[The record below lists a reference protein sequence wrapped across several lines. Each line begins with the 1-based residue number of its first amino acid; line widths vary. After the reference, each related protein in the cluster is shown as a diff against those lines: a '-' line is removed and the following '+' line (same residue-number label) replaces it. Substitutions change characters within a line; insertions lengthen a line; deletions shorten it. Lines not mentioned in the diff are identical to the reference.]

1 VKSAAKLPPARLKA
15 LKPARPPAFRAE
27 IPVVN
32 GLLELYGFREPAGV
46 WIFAGWIAHVATPA
60 DTQQYD
66 AMFDLGTLA
75 AEAQMAFYPR
85 EDLGERGVGFIVA
98 LAGRR
103 RRLGRLLRLE
113 YQVGQESISIVP
125 VDGVRELADR
135 PLADAVA
142 EILFAC
148 SLVSDVSA
156 THALLARRF
165 VGEGYID
172 VVGHHAPS
180 GGWLVCGWVS
190 YDWLAHRHEAVSV
203 DALFEAGHVVSSV
216 VQAFYERADLNGK
229 GLGTILYFKGGGVPP
244 DRLIR
249 VTLRAGDAVV
259 VLTPT
264 GADVLL
270 PADQMVPQFRG
281 LIAGAQA
288 GPERD
293 QLMQLISRRAY
304 DGTNTLEPLEDRV
317 LVGLDETIDCAP
329 DSIVLFGWLLRRPGA
344 LGQLTLRS
352 ARHRMPLDLDAG
364 CVWHDRPDVIETI
377 GRQHGYDDPHCG
389 FLARVPCGADLRGE
403 LYLEVETSDG
413 EIGFRPVPRPQL
425 TGIAA
430 IKRVLGELDPADGDI
445 DRIHDRVTG
454 PAVTALAAAQRRVAP
469 QVKTVRMGPP
479 VATLEY
485 SVVIPLYGRIDF
497 MEVQLALFATI
508 GIADRAEIVYVLDD
522 PPRRHEAQTLAASAY
537 ARFRVPFRLLCLS
550 RNVGFAPASNIGA
563 RAAAGRFVCFMNS
576 DVFPTTGDWL
586 PRLARHLDDDPYLG
600 AVGPVLLFEDGS
612 VQHEGIAFKTL
623 SAFGDWSFPQHPRK
637 GMRVR
642 RTGGLV
648 TEVAITGACMML
660 RRADLLDAGAFDE
673 CFVVGDFEDTDLCLR
688 LRQRGLGS
696 AVDHGVTMHHLERRS
711 QASSAHRWRM
721 NLTLH
726 NAWVHER
733 RWADTLRALRLA
745 A

>member
-1 VKSAAKLPPARLKA
+1 MKSAT
-15 LKPARPPAFRAE
+15 KPQAARPEVSQRPTKPQPDIPA
-27 IPVVN
+27 VN
-32 GLLELYGFREPAGV
+32 GLLELYGFHEPAGV
-46 WIFAGWIAHVATPA
+46 WIFAGWIAHSATPA
-60 DTQQYD
+60 ETQQYD
-66 AMFDLGTLA
+66 AMFDLGTLS

-113 YQVGQESISIVP
+113 YQIGQASISIVP

-135 PLADAVA
+135 GLADAAA

-172 VVGHHAPS
+172 VVGFHAPS

-190 YDWLAHRHEAVSV
+190 YDWLAHRHETVSV
-203 DALFEAGHVVSSV
+203 DALFDAGHVVSSV
-216 VQAFYERADLNGK
+216 VQAFYERADLGGK

-244 DRLIR
+244 DRLLR

-264 GADVLL
+264 DANVLL

-281 LIAGAQA
+281 LIGGAQA

-293 QLMQLISRRAY
+293 QLLQLISRAAY
-304 DGTNTLEPLEDRV
+304 DGGNTLEPLADRV
-317 LVGLDETIDCAP
+317 LVGLDEVVDCTP
-329 DSIVLFGWLLRRPGA
+329 DSIVVFGWLLARPGA
-344 LGQLTLRS
+344 LAQVTLRS
-352 ARHRMPLDLDAG
+352 ARHRLPLDLDAG

-377 GRQHGYDDPHCG
+377 GRQHGYDDPRCG
-389 FLARVPCGADLRGE
+389 FLARVPCGAYAAGE

-413 EIGFRPVPRPQL
+413 AIGFRPVPRPQL
-425 TGIAA
+425 TGISA
-430 IKRVLGELDPADGDI
+430 IKRVLGELDPGGGDI
-445 DRIHDRVTG
+445 DRVHDHVTG
-454 PAVTALAAAQRRVAP
+454 PAVAALGARQRATAPRV
-469 QVKTVRMGPP
+469 QTLSFGSPP
-479 VATLEY
+479 ARPEY

-497 MEVQLALFATI
+497 IEVQLALFATLGI
-508 GIADRAEIVYVLDD
+508 GADAEILYVLDD
-522 PPRRHEAQTLAASAY
+522 PPRLHEARTLAASAH

-576 DVFPTTGDWL
+576 DVFPTGGDWL
-586 PRLARHLDDDPYLG
+586 PRLAAHLDRDPYLG
-600 AVGPVLLFEDGS
+600 AVGPLLLFEDGS
-612 VQHEGIAFKTL
+612 VQHQGIAFKTL
-623 SAFGDWSFPQHPRK
+623 PAFGDWSFPQHPRK
-637 GMRVR
+637 GMRAR
-642 RTGGLV
+642 GATGLV
-648 TEVAITGACMML
+648 PEIAITGACMML
-660 RRADLLDAGAFDE
+660 RRDDLAAHGPFDE
-673 CFVVGDFEDTDLCLR
+673 AFVVGDFEDTDLCLR

-726 NAWVHER
+726 NAWVHQR